1 MPSRRACLNR
11 PIEDFPYVIFILGC
25 SVMQLPALRIAREM
39 GWYVAAADGNP
50 EAEGR
55 SLCHHFFPVDLKD
68 VPALIE
74 SARTLRDGRGLHGVF
89 TAGTDFSLSVAEV
102 AEAFGLPGHSGKA
115 ARAATDKRLMREA
128 FLKAGVP
135 SPDFIE
141 VGPDD
146 DASACA
152 AKVPGPWV
160 VKPVDSMGARGVV
173 RIDRDVE
180 LPEALDAARKYSR
193 SGRALLESYMEGP
206 EYSLDALVENGR
218 LIRCGLAD
226 RHITYSPRF
235 IEIGHT
241 IPTKQTRANIE
252 ILWDAF
258 EHGVKALGLTHGAAK
273 GDVKLTRAGPMIG
286 EIAARLSGGYMSGW
300 TWPYASDV
308 EPTRGGLRLAV
319 GLDAEV
325 HREEAL
331 RVCAERALIG
341 IDGTIRTL
349 NGREEALALPGVKEV
364 FLRYGAG
371 DKLVFPR
378 NNVEKAG
385 NVITVGA
392 DWNEAEQRAL
402 AALRTLRMELDPR
415 DDTTGV
421 FLDDRTDFPPDAF
434 PLDDTGRF
442 AAYLESLWSD
452 SPPKPSRGRRG
463 EGPLSIQ
470 SLPESAADSSCNCHD
485 VIGRT
490 PLDCLEVLQRE
501 GFLEWAPDN
510 DSNRDTQTASDFWK
524 ALIRGGLAGARWYL
538 ERRI

>member
-1 MPSRRACLNR
+1 
-11 PIEDFPYVIFILGC
+11 
-25 SVMQLPALRIAREM
+25 MQLPALRIAREM

-55 SLCHHFFPVDLKD
+55 SLCHRFFPVDLKD

-74 SARTLRDGRGLHGVF
+74 SARSLRDGQGPHGVF

-102 AEAFGLPGHSGKA
+102 AEALGLPGHSCKA
-115 ARAATDKRLMREA
+115 AQAATDKRLMREA

-135 SPDFIE
+135 SPVFVE
-141 VGPDD
+141 VGPGD
-146 DASACA
+146 DAATCA

-173 RIDRDVE
+173 RIDRDVD
-180 LPEALDAARKYSR
+180 LPEALDAARGYSR
-193 SGRALLESYMEGP
+193 SGRVLLESYMEGP

-218 LIRCGLAD
+218 LIRCGVAD
-226 RHITYSPRF
+226 RYIAYSPRF

-241 IPTKQTRANIE
+241 IPTTQSRANVE
-252 ILWDAF
+252 KLWAAF
-258 EHGVKALGLTHGAAK
+258 EQGVRALGLTHGAAK
-273 GDVKLTRAGPMIG
+273 GDVKFTRDGPMIG

-300 TWPYASDV
+300 TWPNASDV

-319 GLDAEV
+319 GLDADI

-341 IDGTIRTL
+341 IDGTIRFL
-349 NGREEALALPGVKEV
+349 DGREEALSLPGVKEV
-364 FLRYGAG
+364 FLRYGEG

-385 NVITVGA
+385 NVIAVGA
-392 DWNEAEQRAL
+392 DGNEAERRAL

-415 DDTTGV
+415 DDSTGM
-421 FLDDRTDFPPDAF
+421 FLDDWADFPPDAF
-434 PLDDTGRF
+434 PLDEDGRF
-442 AAYLESLWSD
+442 AVYLESLWSEY
-452 SPPKPSRGRRG
+452 PPKPSRGCRR

-470 SLPESAADSSCNCHD
+470 PLPETAADSSRHCYD
-485 VIGRT
+485 VVYRT

-501 GFLEWAPDN
+501 GLLRWTAED
-510 DSNRDTQTASDFWK
+510 DSNGDAQTASDFWK

-538 ERRI
+538 ERLI